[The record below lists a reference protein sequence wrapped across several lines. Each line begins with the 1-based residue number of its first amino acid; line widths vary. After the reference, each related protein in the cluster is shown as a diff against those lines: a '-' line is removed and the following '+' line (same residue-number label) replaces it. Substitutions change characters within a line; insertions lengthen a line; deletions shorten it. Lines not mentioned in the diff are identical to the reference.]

1 MLPISFSFSIFFKIK
16 QIFEKIFFIKKPIG
30 VITKKNIIPIII
42 GETIFPNSKPN
53 LNHNLFKGLKIK
65 EFF

>member
-1 MLPISFSFSIFFKIK
+1 M
-16 QIFEKIFFIKKPIG
+16 G

-65 EFF
+65 EFFNPKIKNNREIEKKIINKM